1 MLFELVRTADVGL
14 TILMRD
20 GKDGSEHM
28 YHRVLLGAVVQLF
41 LELLLDLSIFCRRL
55 VYNIQSHQ

>member
-20 GKDGSEHM
+20 GKHGSEHM

-41 LELLLDLSIFCRRL
+41 LELWLDLSVFCWRL